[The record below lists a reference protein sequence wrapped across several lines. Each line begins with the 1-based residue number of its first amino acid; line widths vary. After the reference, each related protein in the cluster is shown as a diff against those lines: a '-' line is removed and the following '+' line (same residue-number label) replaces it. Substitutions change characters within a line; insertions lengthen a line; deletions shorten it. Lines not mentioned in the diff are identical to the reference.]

1 MTIHRQHLGKKG
13 EKIARLFLEK
23 QGYKIIAVNFRTKS
37 GEIDLIARD
46 GETLVFVEVKTRLG
60 NKFGS
65 PLDALTFHKC
75 RQISKVALEYL
86 VKNGGIDQPARF
98 DVVAVQPGTAIEAE
112 LVKNA
117 FDLCYGV

>member
-1 MTIHRQHLGKKG
+1 MTFQRQHLGKKG
-13 EKIARLFLEK
+13 EKIARLFLEQ
-23 QGYKIIAVNFRTKS
+23 QGYKILAVNFRTKS

-46 GETLVFVEVKTRLG
+46 NETLVFVEVKTRSS

-86 VKNGGIDQPARF
+86 MKNGGVDQPARF
-98 DVVAVQPGTAIEAE
+98 DVVAVRIGADREVE